1 MERKIVELM
10 ERRIA
15 DHENNETG
23 ANGEVD
29 TPKPDSYARVI
40 KFTFAE
46 ANWIVNR
53 IKMMVIKSEDL
64 QERVDYEEQDR
75 FGRVD
80 SV

>member
-1 MERKIVELM
+1 MERKIVEVM
-10 ERRIA
+10 ERRITEY
-15 DHENNETG
+15 ENDETG

-29 TPKPDSYARVI
+29 TPNPDSYARVI

-53 IKMMVIKSEDL
+53 IKMLVIKSEDL